1 MLYVGLTEDHRE
13 SATMFAN
20 VVGAQVISQ
29 LEASNSSSESITDK
43 KSGSCCAK
51 FRPLSNL
58 CFCGEIEN
66 LKQSNFTASSGQSS
80 SLSAAEGSL
89 NGREVSSL

>member
-29 LEASNSSSESITDK
+29 LTAPISNSESTANE
-43 KSGSCCAK
+43 KSG
-51 FRPLSNL
+51 
-58 CFCGEIEN
+58 
-66 LKQSNFTASSGQSS
+66 
-80 SLSAAEGSL
+80 
-89 NGREVSSL
+89 

>member
-29 LEASNSSSESITDK
+29 LESSNSSSESITDK
-43 KSGSCCAK
+43 KSGSCCPK
-51 FRPLSNL
+51 LRPLSNL
-58 CFCGEIEN
+58 CFIGELEN
-66 LKQSNFTASSGQSS
+66 LKESHFTASSGQRSS
-80 SLSAAEGSL
+80 FAAAEVSL
-89 NGREVSSL
+89 NGHEVSGL